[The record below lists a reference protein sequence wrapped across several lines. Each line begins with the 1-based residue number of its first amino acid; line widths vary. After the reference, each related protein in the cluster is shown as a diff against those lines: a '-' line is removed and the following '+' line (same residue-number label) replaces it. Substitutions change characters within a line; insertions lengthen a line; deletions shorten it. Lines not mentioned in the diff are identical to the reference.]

1 MTTELNNFYLI
12 EIRNDA
18 LSALFRKSYGLAFF
32 AVVSDEFS
40 NEIEAINS
48 ADESI
53 KKILS
58 DIKTPVNIEQKFN
71 PIAFPTLKLEFQL
84 PKIADGIYDNVHPN
98 TIVRTIAKINDST
111 LISSRVVSTN
121 PIDEKISIQ

>member
-32 AVVSDEFS
+32 AVVSDEFN

-84 PKIADGIYDNVHPN
+84 PKIGPPHV
-98 TIVRTIAKINDST
+98 
-111 LISSRVVSTN
+111 
-121 PIDEKISIQ
+121 